1 MGILD
6 GSKSTQIK
14 FLEEE
19 RKKIWDRL
27 VALESNTKE
36 LHDEFLRK
44 TPESVS
50 EAKQNSKK
58 TAEFRN
64 RTEDRLKE
72 ASTIVEQLNKE
83 LESVRQ
89 VKEEINEKSIEAQEA
104 KLSVEET
111 KSQLDDLKTDFI
123 KKVDL
128 LNARIGSIDEIL
140 SKYPNL
146 DDKLSEI
153 EDFIS
158 TIEENN
164 QKSSV
169 TLSSIN
175 KRKKEFD
182 DLHLEIFGYVEI
194 DKETNEEIEVD
205 GLKDKL
211 ASTYTEL
218 KSQINES
225 TKEIESLNEE
235 YKGKYEVF
243 QKAHQDKYA
252 NITSEIEQLLPNAL
266 TAGLS
271 AAFSKKKEDEVKS
284 SGQLQKMFNIG
295 IYSLVGVSL
304 IPFATSI
311 YFLID
316 GLSIDDTLDRIPRI
330 VLAIVPMYIPILWF
344 TYSANKK
351 LNLSK
356 RLIEEYAHKEV
367 LSRTYEGLAKQI
379 TSIQD
384 KDQSEELR
392 FRLLSNFL
400 QVSSENP
407 GKLISNYEASDHP
420 VMEALEQSYRFQ
432 IAIDKLEGIP
442 GLGKVAAMLERNA
455 KKKVADRTQK
465 IETALAEDAAEKT
478 NGTKNESES

>member
-1 MGILD
+1 MGYFD
-6 GSKSTQIK
+6 GSKASQIK
-14 FLEEE
+14 YLDDE
-19 RKKIWDRL
+19 RKKIWDR
-27 VALESNTKE
+27 VIELEKRAE
-36 LHDEFLRK
+36 KLQEEFFK
-44 TPESVS
+44 QTPESVS

-64 RTEDRLKE
+64 KAEDRLEE
-72 ASTIVEQLNKE
+72 ASTIVSQLNKE
-83 LESVRQ
+83 LENVRQ
-89 VKEEINEKSIEAQEA
+89 IKEEINEKSLEAHEA
-104 KLSVEET
+104 KLSIEET
-111 KSQLDDLKTDFI
+111 KSQLDDLETDYK
-123 KKVDL
+123 KKVDT
-128 LNARIGSIDEIL
+128 LNAKIRSVDDIL
-140 SKYPNL
+140 SRYPNL
-146 DDKLSEI
+146 EEKLNEI
-153 EDFIS
+153 DEFIA
-158 TIEENN
+158 TIDENHE
-164 QKSSV
+164 KSGV
-169 TLSSIN
+169 TLTAIN
-175 KRKKEFD
+175 KRKKDID
-182 DLHLEIFGYVEI
+182 DLHRTIFGYNQK
-194 DKETNEEIEVD
+194 DPETDEESYVD
-205 GLKDKL
+205 GLKD
-211 ASTYTEL
+211 EL
-218 KSQINES
+218 ES
-225 TKEIESLNEE
+225 AYSILNEQIE
-235 YKGKYEVF
+235 ELGEKAESIDKGYKKQYDDFHNSHQKKY
-243 QKAHQDKYA
+243 KS
-252 NITSEIEQLLPNAL
+252 ITDEIAQLLPNAM

-465 IETALAEDAAEKT
+465 IETALAEDAVEKK
-478 NGTKNESES
+478 NGTKDESES